1 MNWVGLPCSKI
12 RERADVGGQ
21 AVSGF
26 QIILLDTFLSIG
38 LSERTKGKGLRGE
51 I

>member
-1 MNWVGLPCSKI
+1 MDWVGLPCSKI
-12 RERADVGGQ
+12 RERAEVGGQ
-21 AVSGF
+21 AASSF

-38 LSERTKGKGLRGE
+38 MLEKRKGKSFRGE